1 MSERPIIQKV
11 KRKEKNGNANISPLS
26 IVTKLHNR
34 NLLLQILLNS
44 SLLLNQWRLNAHLSA
59 GNSPLIKKMWG
70 MEELRHALLY
80 TTLELE
86 TTIMSAKEEILRR
99 ECEIMNLRDLL
110 NRAIKEKDEVEAKC
124 GKLMFE
130 NLFLLDQHK
139 IQEHELTPQSDSDS
153 SKIFACSDSDDNNT
167 IQSSQTDL
175 IVGEPLLS
183 NEHPPTVWKNA
194 CENEKPL
201 LSQELPP
208 TDWKN
213 ACDKPLPQKGKLLQA
228 VIEAGPLLQNLL
240 LAGPLPHWQHPPPLV
255 DSGDI
260 PPVIISPRP
269 SQPLPQSSPIDI
281 RKRSHSFLSDIS
293 QRPLKHQKVV

>member
-1 MSERPIIQKV
+1 MEAECTS
-11 KRKEKNGNANISPLS
+11 LS
-26 IVTKLHNR
+26 WEFCTH
-34 NLLLQILLNS
+34 QED
-44 SLLLNQWRLNAHLSA
+44 
-59 GNSPLIKKMWG
+59 G
-70 MEELRHALLY
+70 MEEIKHALLY

-99 ECEIMNLRDLL
+99 ECEIMNLRELL

-139 IQEHELTPQSDSDS
+139 NQEHEVTPQSDSDS
-153 SKIFACSDSDDNNT
+153 CKIFACSDSDDNT
-167 IQSSQTDL
+167 IQSSQTEP
-175 IVGEPLLS
+175 IMGETLLSKELPPTVWKNACHNEKPLLS
-183 NEHPPTVWKNA
+183 QELRPTVWKNA
-194 CENEKPL
+194 CENEKPS

-208 TDWKN
+208 AVWKN
-213 ACDKPLPQKGKLLQA
+213 ACEKPLPQKGKLLQA

-269 SQPLPQSSPIDI
+269 SHPPAQSSPIDI

-293 QRPLKHQKVV
+293 QHSHKHQKVVQ